1 MNLELVNTYDG
12 SNSLKNLIINDSYH
26 SKYGAINESKHIFIN
41 NGLKRISKKK
51 IRVLEIGFGT
61 GLNALLTQLYCDKKE
76 QNIIYH
82 TIDNLPL
89 KKDTYSSLNYC
100 DQLKI
105 DKDIFLKIHNSLWEN
120 EIELSNFFVLKKI
133 NCDFTKT
140 LLNEKYE
147 LVLLDHNYL
156 SSPKKLVEYQSKYF
170 ENDFNSIDIKNLK
183 YFVVDCLRYTYHPS
197 HFNLSYVLEL
207 TKKIKPKKTILTN
220 LSVDIDYHDLKK
232 KLPKNIIPAYDGL
245 SFLI

>member
-61 GLNALLTQLYCDKKE
+61 GLNALLTQLYCDKKK

-133 NCDFTKT
+133 NCDFTKK
-140 LLNEKYE
+140 LFIEKYDLIYFDAFSPSKQPE
-147 LVLLDHNYL
+147 MWVLDNF
-156 SSPKKLVEYQSKYF
+156 KKLYNCLNRNGVLITYSSKGDVKRTIKEVGFNVFSVEGPTGKR
-170 ENDFNSIDIKNLK
+170 EITLACKN
-183 YFVVDCLRYTYHPS
+183 
-197 HFNLSYVLEL
+197 
-207 TKKIKPKKTILTN
+207 
-220 LSVDIDYHDLKK
+220 
-232 KLPKNIIPAYDGL
+232 
-245 SFLI
+245 

>member
-1 MNLELVNTYDG
+1 MKLELVNTYDG

-82 TIDNLPL
+82 TIDNFPL

-105 DKDIFLKIHNSLWEN
+105 NKDIFLKIHNSLWEN

-133 NCDFTKT
+133 NCDFTKK
-140 LLNEKYE
+140 LFNEKYDLIYFDAFSPSKQPE
-147 LVLLDHNYL
+147 MWVLNNF
-156 SSPKKLVEYQSKYF
+156 KKLYNCLNRNGVLITYSSKGDVKRTIKEVGFNVFSVEGPTGKR
-170 ENDFNSIDIKNLK
+170 EITLACKN
-183 YFVVDCLRYTYHPS
+183 
-197 HFNLSYVLEL
+197 
-207 TKKIKPKKTILTN
+207 
-220 LSVDIDYHDLKK
+220 
-232 KLPKNIIPAYDGL
+232 
-245 SFLI
+245 

>member
-1 MNLELVNTYDG
+1 MKLELVNTYDG

-105 DKDIFLKIHNSLWEN
+105 DKNIFLKIHNSLWEN

-133 NCDFTKT
+133 NCDFTKK
-140 LLNEKYE
+140 LFNEKYDLIYFDAFSPSKQPE
-147 LVLLDHNYL
+147 MWVLDNF
-156 SSPKKLVEYQSKYF
+156 KKLYNCLNRNGVLITYSSKGDVKRTIKEVGFNVFSVEGPTGKR
-170 ENDFNSIDIKNLK
+170 EITLACKN
-183 YFVVDCLRYTYHPS
+183 
-197 HFNLSYVLEL
+197 
-207 TKKIKPKKTILTN
+207 
-220 LSVDIDYHDLKK
+220 
-232 KLPKNIIPAYDGL
+232 
-245 SFLI
+245 